1 MDSGDDRLQLMATQ
15 SARKTLSRERNP
27 PIDAMIKAGIVPR
40 CVEFLSHF
48 DRYVSLVFDSECY
61 FRGSP
66 QSWGLSLEDVQK
78 GTITPWCLM

>member
-15 SARKTLSRERNP
+15 SARKTLSRERSP

-40 CVEFLSHF
+40 CVEFLSRF

-61 FRGSP
+61 FQGSP
-66 QSWGLSLEDVQK
+66 QSEFFH
-78 GTITPWCLM
+78 

>member
-48 DRYVSLVFDSECY
+48 DRYVSLVFD
-61 FRGSP
+61 
-66 QSWGLSLEDVQK
+66 
-78 GTITPWCLM
+78 